1 MYIKYGE
8 NTNLDLLVDYGFCMA
23 QGNTDDFAEVLLD
36 VPTADGMVRSVTVRC
51 RYEGGIDEPGLAS
64 LRAALCT
71 EPSSQFL
78 PSYVATSDRRPGTN
92 RGLAAMAAFPRPIS
106 EENERAVWHALVE
119 TLTIA
124 KCEAEG
130 HAHVHDGEDAGE
142 GAGGGAGADPVVG
155 IVASYRTARARILGR
170 ALEKLRQ
177 TRLSHRPS
185 GAMGTAFLLRCH
197 CFPYLRQC
205 LTSRS
210 SSGHCL
216 SIVLPLLS
224 FSKAVPLPCG
234 PPPQPVRMGRRAR
247 WRRGPSAPTS
257 TISNRTRG

>member
-1 MYIKYGE
+1 MTATAPFRSQHSLFLLFHRVSRLMGESWLFQVWLNTPETREKVYIEVPVPCARCKSPDAVMCDGCSKVDHSQ
-8 NTNLDLLVDYGFCMA
+8 LQHLV
-23 QGNTDDFAEVLLD
+23 
-36 VPTADGMVRSVTVRC
+36 
-51 RYEGGIDEPGLAS
+51 
-64 LRAALCT
+64 
-71 EPSSQFL
+71 
-78 PSYVATSDRRPGTN
+78 
-92 RGLAAMAAFPRPIS
+92 
-106 EENERAVWHALVE
+106 
-119 TLTIA
+119 
-124 KCEAEG
+124 
-130 HAHVHDGEDAGE
+130 
-142 GAGGGAGADPVVG
+142 
-155 IVASYRTARARILGR
+155 
-170 ALEKLRQ
+170 LEIQKLRQ